1 MLDGDV
7 PGVRVLHGVP
17 HGNEAALM
25 TDAPYSDKE
34 KIERLRV
41 AIQTIHSLAALRSPN
56 TDNPITTMMRIAEYC
71 YQITNETRGW
81 DK

>member
-1 MLDGDV
+1 MTDV
-7 PGVRVLHGVP
+7 PDR
-17 HGNEAALM
+17 
-25 TDAPYSDKE
+25 PYTDKE

-41 AIQTIHSLAALRSPN
+41 AIQTIHSMAALRSPN

-71 YQITNETRGW
+71 YLITNESRGW

>member
-1 MLDGDV
+1 LGCSL
-7 PGVRVLHGVP
+7 RSVL
-17 HGNEAALM
+17 HGNEASLM
-25 TDAPYSDKE
+25 TDVPDRPYTDKE

-41 AIQTIHSLAALRSPN
+41 AIQTIHSMAALRSPN

-71 YQITNETRGW
+71 YLITNESRGW

>member
-7 PGVRVLHGVP
+7 PGVRILPGVP

-25 TDAPYSDKE
+25 SESRLNDKE
-34 KIERLRV
+34 KIKRLRT

-56 TDNPITTMMRIAEYC
+56 TDNPTTTMMRIAEYC
-71 YQITNETRGW
+71 YQLTNESRGW